1 MAVKS
6 QMPGSHAPHGADLSR
21 DQDALSGI
29 EGVVDD
35 RITFL
40 YQFRQAADRR
50 IERMLFRYPIRCR
63 VRNVKYPVRHMV
75 PVFLDKRL
83 FR

>member
-6 QMPGSHAPHGADLSR
+6 QMPGSHARMVQDLAR
-21 DQDALSGI
+21 NQHALARI
-29 EGVVDD
+29 KGVRDD
-35 RITFL
+35 RVTFL

-63 VRNVKYPVRHMV
+63 VRSVKYR
-75 PVFLDKRL
+75 FATWYQ
-83 FR
+83 FS

>member
-1 MAVKS
+1 MVQDLARNQHALARVK
-6 QMPGSHAPHGADLSR
+6 
-21 DQDALSGI
+21 
-29 EGVVDD
+29 GVRDD

-50 IERMLFRYPIRCR
+50 IERMLFRYPGSAAACAASNTRFATW
-63 VRNVKYPVRHMV
+63 YQF
-75 PVFLDKRL
+75 FLTNGF

>member
-1 MAVKS
+1 MVQDLTRNQHALARVK
-6 QMPGSHAPHGADLSR
+6 
-21 DQDALSGI
+21 
-29 EGVVDD
+29 GVRDD

-75 PVFLDKRL
+75 PVFLTNGF